1 MMGGLPLVNL
11 PFDWA
16 SIGVTRALL
25 RRGCDRRGAGITRL
39 PTLLGL
45 LDFLLGV
52 ALLTL
57 LALAL
62 IATLTAA
69 DAILLHAGARQEFDA
84 IGLIDKIAADPG
96 DPAHGWVYFTL
107 LSTLLPSFLNLL
119 VGVISLLTF
128 SLPPLRRWLI
138 VTIPTLDGK
147 GLGGTRWRVVFAL
160 SAHWFVGV
168 LLTGLGLWLV
178 WQLILSVP
186 GAERV
191 ALGPLHGFAVSCAE
205 VLGVPA
211 RIQP

>member
-1 MMGGLPLVNL
+1 MISLILMMGGLPLVNL

-147 GLGGTRWRVVFAL
+147 GLGGT
-160 SAHWFVGV
+160 
-168 LLTGLGLWLV
+168 
-178 WQLILSVP
+178 
-186 GAERV
+186 
-191 ALGPLHGFAVSCAE
+191 
-205 VLGVPA
+205 
-211 RIQP
+211 